1 MNTNTDLRITILG
14 GGIHLQENP
23 GLEVLIPPRREE
35 PRPFGDQSTGMT
47 VRGDYREIL
56 DLLANLGTR
65 FPEIQPRH
73 ISLKLLIEA
82 PAVEQVQVDAA
93 A

>member
-35 PRPFGDQSTGMT
+35 PRPFGEQSTGMT

-56 DLLANLGTR
+56 EMLASLGSR
-65 FPEIQPRH
+65 LQEIQPRH
-73 ISLKLLIEA
+73 VSLKLLIDA
-82 PAVEQVQVDAA
+82 PAQEHVDAA